1 MEWVEMLL
9 TLYFILTE
17 TFTCGTGKHK
27 QSLMQGIQCTSCKS
41 ECKIRSNADKQP
53 DN

>member
-1 MEWVEMLL
+1 MHRVIEMLL

-27 QSLMQGIQCTSCKS
+27 EPLMQGIQFLQVCVQGETKG
-41 ECKIRSNADKQP
+41 
-53 DN
+53 